1 MNRSVR
7 AALLLLGAGLAALPA
22 GVALADPADVPVEPR
37 SQPPYPD
44 WMSTL
49 IGTLRQRDPPAILMG
64 DSLVAGWPKDLAGT
78 LFDAEPVNFG
88 AGGDTT
94 ANLLWRV
101 RTAFGRGMALRS
113 ALLLVGTNDL
123 PKRAPEAIAGTI
135 GDILSTIRADAPRAC
150 VTVVA
155 LLPRRDGGTAYA
167 TKIRAINDRLRS
179 MASPRVRVIDASAPL
194 RERCP
199 ATGPCDL
206 YKDSVHLTRTGYEL
220 VTDAVRRAQQ
230 QAPCS

>member
-1 MNRSVR
+1 M
-7 AALLLLGAGLAALPA
+7 LGAGLAALPA